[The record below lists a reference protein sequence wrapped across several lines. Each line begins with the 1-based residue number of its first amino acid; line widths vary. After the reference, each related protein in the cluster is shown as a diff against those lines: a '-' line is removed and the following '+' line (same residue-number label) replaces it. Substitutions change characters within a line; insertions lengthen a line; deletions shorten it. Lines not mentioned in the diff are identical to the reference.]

1 LNPFYLLSVEVVVST
16 GYNGSQ
22 LWDTAFTVQAI
33 LATNLIEDF
42 GPTIKLAHGYIKN
55 SQLLHDCPGDLSYRY
70 RHIYKGAWTF
80 STADQGWAV
89 SDSTAEGLKASL
101 LLSKISLEIVG
112 EPLKVNRLYDAVN
125 CLLSWMNNN
134 GGFATYEL
142 TRSYAWLEILN
153 PSETFGDIMIDYP

>member
-55 SQLLHDCPGDLSYRY
+55 SQ
-70 RHIYKGAWTF
+70 
-80 STADQGWAV
+80 
-89 SDSTAEGLKASL
+89 
-101 LLSKISLEIVG
+101 
-112 EPLKVNRLYDAVN
+112 VNA
-125 CLLSWMNNN
+125 
-134 GGFATYEL
+134 
-142 TRSYAWLEILN
+142 
-153 PSETFGDIMIDYP
+153 